1 MVPGSGH
8 RLYSLVVR
16 RQDGAAHQDEDPDP
30 IGDEER
36 RYQCPNMMEQ
46 VHPQEL
52 GAPEMAAVA
61 ATLARS
67 GQAQAPKPVD
77 RKAPAKANGLPER
90 C

>member
-1 MVPGSGH
+1 
-8 RLYSLVVR
+8 
-16 RQDGAAHQDEDPDP
+16 
-30 IGDEER
+30 
-36 RYQCPNMMEQ
+36 MMEQ